1 VVAVG
6 PGKEEWAARKKK
18 RKEGW
23 LVGWV
28 KEREGGRDRD
38 RGEELEGGFQT
49 SEILNFYLQTK
60 ALKQTKQMQ

>member
-1 VVAVG
+1 VG
-6 PGKEEWAARKKK
+6 RKDGWAGGEKIK

-23 LVGWV
+23 LVVWV

-49 SEILNFYLQTK
+49 
-60 ALKQTKQMQ
+60 